1 MFLKV
6 LLFSDSLEPQHCM
19 GFNSAMVP
27 EPLAPT
33 YCLEKVSVLVSC
45 VASSRQMQLS
55 DALLCH
61 LREPGRYWMV
71 LRCEK
76 HFDEAL
82 YS

>member
-1 MFLKV
+1 MFLRV
-6 LLFSDSLEPQHCM
+6 SLSSDSLEPQHHM

-27 EPLAPT
+27 EPLASS
-33 YCLEKVSVLVSC
+33 YRLEKVSVSC
-45 VASSRQMQLS
+45 VASSRRMRLT

-61 LREPGRYWMV
+61 FREPGRYWMV

-76 HFDEAL
+76 HFGEAL

>member
-1 MFLKV
+1 MFLRV
-6 LLFSDSLEPQHCM
+6 SLFSDSLEPQHHP

-27 EPLAPT
+27 ELLASS
-33 YCLEKVSVLVSC
+33 YCLEKVSVSC
-45 VASSRQMQLS
+45 VASSRQMQLT

-61 LREPGRYWMV
+61 LREPGGYWMV
-71 LRCEK
+71 LGCEK